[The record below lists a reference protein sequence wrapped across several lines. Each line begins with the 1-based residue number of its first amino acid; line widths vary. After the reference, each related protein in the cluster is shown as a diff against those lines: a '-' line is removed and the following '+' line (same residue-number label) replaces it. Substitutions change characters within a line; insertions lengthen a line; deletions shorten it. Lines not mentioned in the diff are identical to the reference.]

1 MRPPFRA
8 DHVGS
13 LLRPAALVDARN
25 RFNSGEINAEQLRK
39 HEDEAIRA
47 AVARQE
53 SVGLQSVTDGEYRR
67 DYWHIDFLRQLQGV
81 EIKQMAGPR
90 FAGTEEQPP
99 IATVV
104 GKLGYARPVMVDDF
118 RFLKSQTKRTPKQ
131 TIPSPSMLHLR
142 AGRKGVSSEI
152 YPDMDTF
159 WADAAATYRKALASF
174 SAAGCKYLQLDDV
187 AFAYLGDEKF
197 RESCR
202 ANGDDPKALPR
213 RYADTINAALK
224 GRPIDLAVT
233 IHTCHGNFKSS
244 SATQGGYEE
253 IAEALFSCDVDGFF
267 IEFDAAASTA
277 VSAAAG
283 TAVGSGRSGN
293 FEPLRLLPQNKKVVL
308 GLVTTKVG
316 QIESKDALKRSID
329 LASKFVPLENL
340 CISPQCGFA
349 STHHGNKL
357 SEDDQWR
364 KLALVVEVADEVW
377 GLR

>member
-1 MRPPFRA
+1 VNRPPFRA
-8 DHVGS
+8 DQVGS
-13 LLRPAALVDARN
+13 LLRPQALVDARA
-25 RFNSGEINAEQLRK
+25 RFKRGEINTEQLRQ

-53 SVGLQSVTDGEYRR
+53 SIGLKSVTDGEFRR

-81 EIKQMAGPR
+81 EIKQMAGPK
-90 FAGTEEQPP
+90 FVGTEEQPP

-104 GKLGYARPVMVDDF
+104 GKLDYAGPVMVDDF
-118 RFLKSQTKRTPKQ
+118 KFLQSVAQRTPKQ
-131 TIPSPSMLHLR
+131 TIPSPSMLHMR
-142 AGRKGVSSEI
+142 AGRKGVSSEV
-152 YPDMDTF
+152 YPDIDVF
-159 WADAAATYRKALASF
+159 WADAATTYRKALASF

-224 GRPIDLAVT
+224 GRPADLAVT

-244 SATQGGYEE
+244 SATQGGYED
-253 IAEALFSCDVDGFF
+253 IAEAMFSCDVDGFF
-267 IEFDAAASTA
+267 MEFDNE
-277 VSAAAG
+277 
-283 TAVGSGRSGN
+283 RSGS
-293 FEPLRLLPQNKKVVL
+293 FEPLRLLPKNKKVVL

-329 LASKFVPLENL
+329 VASKYVPLENL

-349 STHHGNKL
+349 STHHGNLL
-357 SEDDQWR
+357 SENDQWR

-377 GLR
+377 GSR

>member
-1 MRPPFRA
+1 MHPPYRA
-8 DHVGS
+8 DQVGS
-13 LLRPAALVDARN
+13 LLRPAALVEARA
-25 RFNSGEINAEQLRK
+25 RFKNGEIDAARLRK
-39 HEDEAIRA
+39 DEDDAISA

-53 SVGLQSVTDGEYRR
+53 SIGLQSVTDGEFRR

-81 EIKQMAGPR
+81 EIKQMAGPK
-90 FAGTEEQPP
+90 FVGTEEQPP

-104 GKLGYARPVMVDDF
+104 GKLDYSRPVMVNDF
-118 RFLKSQTKRTPKQ
+118 NFLKSQTRRTAKQ
-131 TIPSPSMLHLR
+131 TIPSPSMLHMR
-142 AGRKGVSSEI
+142 AGRKGVSSEV
-152 YPDMDTF
+152 YPDIEGF
-159 WADAAATYRKALASF
+159 WADAAATYSKALASF

-187 AFAYLGDEKF
+187 AFAYLGDAKF

-202 ANGDDPKALPR
+202 ANGDDPAKLPR

-224 GRPIDLAVT
+224 NRPADLAVT

-253 IAEALFSCDVDGFF
+253 IAEAMFSCDVDGFF
-267 IEFDAAASTA
+267 MEFDTE
-277 VSAAAG
+277 
-283 TAVGSGRSGN
+283 RSGS
-293 FEPLRLLPQNKKVVL
+293 FEPLRMLPKNKRVVL

-329 LASKFVPLENL
+329 MAAKFVPLENL

-349 STHHGNKL
+349 STQHGNKL

-364 KLALVVEVADEVW
+364 KLSLVVEVANEVW
-377 GLR
+377 GSR

>member
-1 MRPPFRA
+1 MVNRPPFRA
-8 DHVGS
+8 DQVGS
-13 LLRPAALVDARN
+13 LLRPQALVDARA
-25 RFNSGEINAEQLRK
+25 RFKSGEINAEQLRK

-53 SVGLQSVTDGEYRR
+53 SIGLKSVTDGEFRR

-81 EIKQMAGPR
+81 EIKQMAGPK
-90 FAGTEEQPP
+90 FVGTEEQPP

-104 GKLGYARPVMVDDF
+104 GKLDYARPVMVDDF
-118 RFLKSQTKRTPKQ
+118 KFLQSVAQRTPKQ
-131 TIPSPSMLHLR
+131 TIPSPSMLHMR
-142 AGRKGVSSEI
+142 AGRKGVSSEV
-152 YPDMDTF
+152 YPDIGVF

-224 GRPIDLAVT
+224 GRPADLAVT

-244 SATQGGYEE
+244 SATQGGYED
-253 IAEALFSCDVDGFF
+253 IAEAMFSCDVDGFF
-267 IEFDAAASTA
+267 MEFDNE
-277 VSAAAG
+277 
-283 TAVGSGRSGN
+283 RSGS
-293 FEPLRLLPQNKKVVL
+293 FEPLRLLPKNKKVVL

-316 QIESKDALKRSID
+316 QIESKDELKRSID
-329 LASKFVPLENL
+329 VASKYVPLENL

-349 STHHGNKL
+349 STHHGNLL
-357 SEDDQWR
+357 SENDQWR
-364 KLALVVEVADEVW
+364 KLALVAEVADEVW
-377 GLR
+377 GSR

>member
-1 MRPPFRA
+1 MRPPYRA
-8 DHVGS
+8 DQVGS
-13 LLRPAALVDARN
+13 LLRPAALVEART
-25 RFNSGEINAEQLRK
+25 RFKNGEISAEQLRQ
-39 HEDEAIRA
+39 HEDEAISA

-53 SVGLQSVTDGEYRR
+53 SVGLQSVTDGEFRR

-81 EIKQMAGPR
+81 EIKQMAGPK
-90 FAGTEEQPP
+90 FVGTEEQPP

-104 GKLGYARPVMVDDF
+104 GKLDYARPVMVNDF
-118 RFLKSQTKRTPKQ
+118 AFLKSQTRRTPKQ
-131 TIPSPSMLHLR
+131 TIPSPSMLHMR
-142 AGRKGVSSEI
+142 AGRKGVSSDV
-152 YPDMDTF
+152 YPDVDVF
-159 WADAAATYRKALASF
+159 WADAAKTYSKALASF

-202 ANGDDPKALPR
+202 ANGDDPAKLPR
-213 RYADTINAALK
+213 RYADTINAALQN
-224 GRPIDLAVT
+224 RPSDLAVT

-253 IAEALFSCDVDGFF
+253 IAEAMFSCDVDGFF
-267 IEFDAAASTA
+267 MEFDNE
-277 VSAAAG
+277 
-283 TAVGSGRSGN
+283 RSGS
-293 FEPLRLLPQNKKVVL
+293 FEPLRLLPKNKKVVL

-329 LASKFVPLENL
+329 LAAKYVPLENL

-349 STHHGNKL
+349 STHHGNEL

-364 KLALVVEVADEVW
+364 KLALVVEVANEVW
-377 GLR
+377 GSR

>member
-1 MRPPFRA
+1 
-8 DHVGS
+8 
-13 LLRPAALVDARN
+13 LRPAALVEART
-25 RFNSGEINAEQLRK
+25 RFKNGEINAEQLRQQ
-39 HEDEAIRA
+39 EDEAISA

-53 SVGLQSVTDGEYRR
+53 SIGLQSVTDGEFRR

-81 EIKQMAGPR
+81 EIKQMAGPK
-90 FAGTEEQPP
+90 FVGTEEQPP

-104 GKLGYARPVMVDDF
+104 GKLDYARPVMVNDF
-118 RFLKSQTKRTPKQ
+118 TFLKSQAKRTPKQ
-131 TIPSPSMLHLR
+131 TIPSPSMLHMR
-142 AGRKGVSSEI
+142 AGRKGISSEV
-152 YPDMDTF
+152 YPDIDAF
-159 WADAAATYRKALASF
+159 WDDAAKSYSKALASF

-202 ANGDDPKALPR
+202 ANGDDPAKLPR
-213 RYADTINAALK
+213 RYADTINAALRDK
-224 GRPIDLAVT
+224 PADLAVT

-244 SATQGGYEE
+244 AATQGGYEE
-253 IAEALFSCDVDGFF
+253 IAEAMFSCDVDGFF
-267 IEFDAAASTA
+267 MEFDNE
-277 VSAAAG
+277 
-283 TAVGSGRSGN
+283 RSGS
-293 FEPLRLLPQNKKVVL
+293 FEPLRLLPKNKRVVL

-329 LASKFVPLENL
+329 LAAKYVPLENL

-364 KLALVVEVADEVW
+364 KLALVLEVANEVW
-377 GLR
+377 GSR

>member
-8 DHVGS
+8 DQVGS
-13 LLRPAALVDARN
+13 LLRPAALVEART
-25 RFNSGEINAEQLRK
+25 RFKNGEINAEQLRSA
-39 HEDEAIRA
+39 EDAAIRD

-53 SVGLQSVTDGEYRR
+53 SVGLQSITDGEYRR

-81 EIKQMAGPR
+81 EIKQMAGPK
-90 FAGTEEQPP
+90 FVGTEEQPP

-104 GKLGYARPVMVDDF
+104 GKLDYTRPVMVNDCQY
-118 RFLKSQTKRTPKQ
+118 LKSQTKRTAKQ
-131 TIPSPSMLHLR
+131 TIPSPSMLHMR
-142 AGRKGVSSEI
+142 AGRKGVSTEI
-152 YPDMDTF
+152 YPDINDF
-159 WADAAATYRKALASF
+159 WNDAAKTYQKALGSF

-202 ANGDDPKALPR
+202 ANGDDPALLPR

-224 GRPIDLAVT
+224 GRPSDLAVT

-244 SATQGGYEE
+244 SATQGSYED
-253 IAEALFSCDVDGFF
+253 ITEAMFSCDVDGFF
-267 IEFDAAASTA
+267 MEFDNE
-277 VSAAAG
+277 
-283 TAVGSGRSGN
+283 RSGS
-293 FEPLRLLPQNKKVVL
+293 FEPLRRLPKDKKVVL

-316 QIESKDALKRSID
+316 QVESKDALKRSID
-329 LASKFVPLENL
+329 LATKYVPLENL
-340 CISPQCGFA
+340 CLSPQCGFA

-357 SEDDQWR
+357 SEEDQWR

-377 GLR
+377 GSR

>member
-1 MRPPFRA
+1 MRPPYRA
-8 DHVGS
+8 DQVGS
-13 LLRPAALVDARN
+13 LLRPAVLVEARA
-25 RFNSGEINAEQLRK
+25 RFKKGEINAEQLRK
-39 HEDEAIRA
+39 HEDDAICA
-47 AVARQE
+47 AVTRQE
-53 SVGLQSVTDGEYRR
+53 SVGLQSVTDGEFRR

-81 EIKQMAGPR
+81 EIKQMAGPK
-90 FAGTEEQPP
+90 FVGTEEQPP

-104 GKLGYARPVMVDDF
+104 GKLDYARPIMVDDF
-118 RFLKSQTKRTPKQ
+118 TFLKSQTKRTAKQ
-131 TIPSPSMLHLR
+131 TIPSPSMLHMR
-142 AGRKGVSSEI
+142 AGRKGVSSEV
-152 YPDMDTF
+152 YPDIDAF
-159 WADAAATYRKALASF
+159 WTDAAATYSKALASF

-202 ANGDDPKALPR
+202 ANGDDPAKLPR

-224 GRPIDLAVT
+224 NRPADLAVT

-253 IAEALFSCDVDGFF
+253 IAEAMFSCDVDGFF
-267 IEFDAAASTA
+267 MEFDSE
-277 VSAAAG
+277 
-283 TAVGSGRSGN
+283 RSGS
-293 FEPLRLLPQNKKVVL
+293 FEPLRMLPKNKRVVL

-329 LASKFVPLENL
+329 MAAKFVPLENL

-364 KLALVVEVADEVW
+364 KLALVVEVANEVW
-377 GLR
+377 GAR

>member
-1 MRPPFRA
+1 MRPPYRA
-8 DHVGS
+8 DQVGS
-13 LLRPAALVDARN
+13 LLRPAALVEART
-25 RFNSGEINAEQLRK
+25 RFKNGEISAEQLRQ
-39 HEDEAIRA
+39 HEDEAISA

-53 SVGLQSVTDGEYRR
+53 SVGLQSVTDGEFRR

-81 EIKQMAGPR
+81 EIKQMAGPK
-90 FAGTEEQPP
+90 FVGTEEQPP

-104 GKLGYARPVMVDDF
+104 GKLDYARPVMVNDF
-118 RFLKSQTKRTPKQ
+118 AFLKSQTRRTPKQ
-131 TIPSPSMLHLR
+131 TIPSPSMLHIR
-142 AGRKGVSSEI
+142 AGRKGISSDV
-152 YPDMDTF
+152 YPDIDVF
-159 WADAAATYRKALASF
+159 WADAAKTYSKALASF

-202 ANGDDPKALPR
+202 ANGDDPAKLPR
-213 RYADTINAALK
+213 RYADTINAALQN
-224 GRPIDLAVT
+224 RPSDLAVT

-253 IAEALFSCDVDGFF
+253 IAEAMFSCDVDGFF
-267 IEFDAAASTA
+267 MEFDNE
-277 VSAAAG
+277 
-283 TAVGSGRSGN
+283 RSGS
-293 FEPLRLLPQNKKVVL
+293 FEPLRLLPKNKKVVL

-329 LASKFVPLENL
+329 LAAKYVPLENL

-364 KLALVVEVADEVW
+364 KLALVVEVANEVW
-377 GLR
+377 GSR

>member
-1 MRPPFRA
+1 MRPPYRA
-8 DHVGS
+8 DQVGS
-13 LLRPAALVDARN
+13 LLRPAALVEART
-25 RFNSGEINAEQLRK
+25 RFKNGEISAEQLRQ
-39 HEDEAIRA
+39 HEDEAISA

-53 SVGLQSVTDGEYRR
+53 SVGLQSVTDGEFRR

-81 EIKQMAGPR
+81 EIKQMAGPK
-90 FAGTEEQPP
+90 FVGTEEQPP

-104 GKLGYARPVMVDDF
+104 GKLDYARPVMVNDF
-118 RFLKSQTKRTPKQ
+118 AFLKSQTRRTPKQ
-131 TIPSPSMLHLR
+131 TIPSPSMLHMR
-142 AGRKGVSSEI
+142 AGRKGVSSDV
-152 YPDMDTF
+152 YPDVDVF
-159 WADAAATYRKALASF
+159 WADAAKTYSKALASF

-202 ANGDDPKALPR
+202 ANGDDPAKLPR
-213 RYADTINAALK
+213 RYADTINAALQN
-224 GRPIDLAVT
+224 RPSDLAVT

-253 IAEALFSCDVDGFF
+253 IAEAMFSCDVDGFF
-267 IEFDAAASTA
+267 MEFDNE
-277 VSAAAG
+277 
-283 TAVGSGRSGN
+283 RSGS
-293 FEPLRLLPQNKKVVL
+293 FEPLRLLPKNKKVVL

-329 LASKFVPLENL
+329 LAAKYVPLENL

-364 KLALVVEVADEVW
+364 KLALVVEVANEVW
-377 GLR
+377 GSR

>member
-1 MRPPFRA
+1 MTRPPFRA

-13 LLRPAALVDARN
+13 LLRPAALVEARN
-25 RFNSGEINAEQLRK
+25 RFDKGEIDAEQLRK
-39 HEDEAIRA
+39 HEDDAIRD

-53 SVGLQSVTDGEYRR
+53 AVGLQSITDGEYRR
-67 DYWHIDFLRQLQGV
+67 EYWHIDFLRQLQGV
-81 EIKQMAGPR
+81 ELKKLSGPK
-90 FAGTEEQPP
+90 FEGTQEQPP
-99 IATVV
+99 IATVA
-104 GKLGYARPVMVDDF
+104 GKLDYARPVMVDDF
-118 RFLKSQTKRTPKQ
+118 VFLRSQAQRMAKQ
-131 TIPSPSMLHLR
+131 TIPSPSMLHMR
-142 AGRKGVSSEI
+142 AGRKGVSSEV
-152 YPDMDTF
+152 YPDIDVF

-174 SAAGCKYLQLDDV
+174 SSAGCQYLQLDDV

-197 RESCR
+197 RDSCR
-202 ANGDDPKALPR
+202 ANGDDPKVLPR

-224 GRPIDLAVT
+224 GRPADLAVT

-253 IAEALFSCDVDGFF
+253 IAEAMFSCDVDGFF
-267 IEFDAAASTA
+267 MEFDSE
-277 VSAAAG
+277 
-283 TAVGSGRSGN
+283 RSGS
-293 FEPLRLLPQNKKVVL
+293 FEPLRLLPKNKKVVL

-357 SEDDQWR
+357 SAVDQWR
-364 KLALVVEVADEVW
+364 KLALVVEVANEVW
-377 GLR
+377 GER

>member
-1 MRPPFRA
+1 MRPPYRA
-8 DHVGS
+8 DQVGS
-13 LLRPAALVDARN
+13 LLRPAELVEARN
-25 RFNSGEINAEQLRK
+25 RFKRGEIDAAQLRE

-53 SVGLQSVTDGEYRR
+53 SVGLQSITDGEFRR

-81 EIKQMAGPR
+81 EIKQMAGPK
-90 FAGTEEQPP
+90 FVGTQEQPP
-99 IATVV
+99 IATVI
-104 GKLGYARPVMVDDF
+104 GKLDYARPVMVEDF
-118 RFLKSQTKRTPKQ
+118 KYLKAQTQRTPKQ
-131 TIPSPSMLHLR
+131 TIPSPSMLHMR
-142 AGRKGVSSEI
+142 AGRKGVSSEV
-152 YPDMDTF
+152 YPDIDAF
-159 WADAAATYRKALASF
+159 WADAAMTYRKALASF

-202 ANGDDPKALPR
+202 ANGDDPKTLPR
-213 RYADTINAALK
+213 RYADTINAALQ
-224 GRPIDLAVT
+224 GRPADLAVT

-253 IAEALFSCDVDGFF
+253 IAEAMFSCDVDGFF
-267 IEFDAAASTA
+267 MEFDA
-277 VSAAAG
+277 VAG
-283 TAVGSGRSGN
+283 TEPSRS
-293 FEPLRLLPQNKKVVL
+293 FEPLRFLPKNKRVVL

-329 LASKFVPLENL
+329 VATKYVPLENL

-364 KLALVVEVADEVW
+364 KLALVVEVAQEVW
-377 GLR
+377 GSQELG

>member
-1 MRPPFRA
+1 MMNRPPFRA
-8 DHVGS
+8 DQVGS
-13 LLRPAALVDARN
+13 LLRPQALVDARG
-25 RFNSGEINAEQLRK
+25 RFKSGEINAEQLRK
-39 HEDEAIRA
+39 HEDDAIRA

-53 SVGLQSVTDGEYRR
+53 SIGLKSVTDGEFRR

-81 EIKQMAGPR
+81 EIKQMAGPK
-90 FAGTEEQPP
+90 FVGTEEQPP

-104 GKLGYARPVMVDDF
+104 GKLDYARPVMVDDF
-118 RFLKSQTKRTPKQ
+118 EFLQSVAQRTPKQ
-131 TIPSPSMLHLR
+131 TIPSPSMLHMR

-152 YPDMDTF
+152 YPDIDVF
-159 WADAAATYRKALASF
+159 WAEAAATYRKALASF

-187 AFAYLGDEKF
+187 AFAYLGDERF

-202 ANGDDPKALPR
+202 ANGDDPKLLPR

-224 GRPIDLAVT
+224 GRPADLAVT

-244 SATQGGYEE
+244 SATQGGYED

-267 IEFDAAASTA
+267 MEFDNE
-277 VSAAAG
+277 
-283 TAVGSGRSGN
+283 RSGS
-293 FEPLRLLPQNKKVVL
+293 FEPLRSLPKNKKAVL

-329 LASKFVPLENL
+329 LASKYVPLENL

-349 STHHGNKL
+349 STHHGNLL
-357 SEDDQWR
+357 SENDQWR

-377 GLR
+377 GSR

>member
-1 MRPPFRA
+1 MRPPYRA
-8 DHVGS
+8 DQVGS
-13 LLRPAALVDARN
+13 LLRPAVLVEARA
-25 RFNSGEINAEQLRK
+25 RFKKGEINAEQLRK
-39 HEDEAIRA
+39 HEDDAIRA
-47 AVARQE
+47 AVTRQE
-53 SVGLQSVTDGEYRR
+53 SVGLQSVTDGEFRR

-81 EIKQMAGPR
+81 EIKQMAGPK
-90 FAGTEEQPP
+90 FVGTEEQPP

-104 GKLGYARPVMVDDF
+104 GKLDYARPIMVDDF
-118 RFLKSQTKRTPKQ
+118 TFLKSQTKRTAKQ
-131 TIPSPSMLHLR
+131 TIPSPSMLHMR
-142 AGRKGVSSEI
+142 AGRKGVSSEV
-152 YPDMDTF
+152 YPDIDAF
-159 WADAAATYRKALASF
+159 WTDAAATYSKALASF

-202 ANGDDPKALPR
+202 ANGDDPAKLPR

-224 GRPIDLAVT
+224 NRPADLAVT

-253 IAEALFSCDVDGFF
+253 IAEAMFSCDVDGFF
-267 IEFDAAASTA
+267 MEFDSE
-277 VSAAAG
+277 
-283 TAVGSGRSGN
+283 RSGS
-293 FEPLRLLPQNKKVVL
+293 FEPLRMLPKNKRVVL

-329 LASKFVPLENL
+329 MAAKFVPLENL

-364 KLALVVEVADEVW
+364 KLALVVEVANEVW
-377 GLR
+377 GAR